1 MTDIFVSY
9 ARVDRARVR
18 PLVEL
23 LEAQGWTVWWD
34 QEIRPGQRF
43 DSVIQDAL
51 SDSRCVVVIWSDNSV
66 KSEWVM
72 DEATAGKERGVLVPA
87 TFDAVQIPLPFIR
100 TQSADLIDWKAGQTT
115 EEVQRFLN
123 AVAAQ
128 LDQEPPDI
136 EALAAPG
143 RRRRFRRN
151 LLIGLVTAAVA
162 VATIF
167 ALRNVDFSRLLTER
181 APNSITI
188 HQFSDLTPT
197 HDQQWVG
204 SSIVSVVRIGMAQ
217 AGLQVVGRPDYA
229 QTEVRRTAQ
238 SEYFMQGTVRRIADR
253 IFVTVE
259 LFSTDEETQLWSAL
273 YERTARADSAEQSEI
288 AYEIVDGVA
297 QYILEGGTPTLVR
310 QQVPDEPHA
319 GALDGLL
326 GLEPAFPSLD
336 EIPQFPVLEEANDE

>member
-1 MTDIFVSY
+1 MTDVFVSY
-9 ARVDRARVR
+9 ATEDRARVR
-18 PLVEL
+18 PLIQL

-34 QEIRPGQRF
+34 QEIHPGAQF
-43 DSVIQDAL
+43 DSIIQNAL
-51 SDSRCVVVIWSDNSV
+51 IDSRCVVVVWSDNSV

-72 DEATAGKERGVLVPA
+72 DEATAGKARGVLVPVS
-87 TFDAVQIPLPFIR
+87 FDAVQIPLPFIR
-100 TQSADLIDWKAGQTT
+100 TQSADFTHWKAGQIT

-151 LLIGLVTAAVA
+151 LLIGLVTTAVA

-167 ALRNVDFSRLLTER
+167 ALRNVDFARLLTER

-188 HQFSDLTPT
+188 HQFADLTPS

-204 SSIVSVVRIGMAQ
+204 SSIVSVVRIRMAQ
-217 AGLQVVGRPDYA
+217 AGLQVVGRADYA

-238 SEYFMQGTVRRIADR
+238 SEYFVQGTVRRIGDR
-253 IFVTVE
+253 ITVTAE

-273 YERTARADSAEQSEI
+273 YERTARTDSTEQSQI
-288 AYEIVDGVA
+288 AYEIVDAVA
-297 QYILEGGTPTLVR
+297 QHILEGRIDSLEVSVLTRNTEHR
-310 QQVPDEPHA
+310 
-319 GALDGLL
+319 DG
-326 GLEPAFPSLD
+326 
-336 EIPQFPVLEEANDE
+336 